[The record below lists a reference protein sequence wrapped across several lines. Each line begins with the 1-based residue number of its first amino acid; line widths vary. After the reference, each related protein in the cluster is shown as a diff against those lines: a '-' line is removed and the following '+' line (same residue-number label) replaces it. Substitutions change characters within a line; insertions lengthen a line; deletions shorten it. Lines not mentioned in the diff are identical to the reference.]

1 MIKVTV
7 IGNGNL
13 GTHWCHVLSKN
24 KDISLLQWYGRSFSD
39 SASATFVGV
48 PTINQIQKLTKADVY
63 ILAVSD
69 DAIGT
74 VSSQLPKGVFTVHCS
89 GSVSLNTLKNQGQ
102 KGVLYPVQ
110 SFSKEHLISF
120 KGVPFCI
127 EATTAEVL
135 SFLRHFCELLGVTA
149 TAMTSEQRKYLHL
162 AAVIVN
168 NFSNH
173 LFVEGAKICET
184 HALPFELLHPLI
196 EETAAKI
203 KRTKPKHAQ
212 TGPAIRNDHNTL
224 QKHEELL
231 KKSPFKK
238 TYTTLSKAIQNQ

>member
-24 KDISLLQWYGRSFSD
+24 KDISLLQWYGRSFSA
-39 SASATFVGV
+39 SASATSIKVS
-48 PTINQIQKLTKADVY
+48 TINQIHMLTKADVY

-74 VSSQLPKGVFTVHCS
+74 ISSQLPEGAFTVHCS
-89 GSVSLNTLKNQGQ
+89 GSVSLDTLENKGE

-120 KGVPFCI
+120 KGIPFCI
-127 EATTAEVL
+127 EASTAEKL
-135 SFLRHFCELLGVTA
+135 SFLRHFCKILGA
-149 TAMTSEQRKYLHL
+149 TTTTMTSEQRKYLHL

-173 LFVEGAKICET
+173 LFVEAAKICEAN
-184 HALPFELLHPLI
+184 ALSFELLHPLI

-203 KRTKPKHAQ
+203 KRTKPQHAQ

-224 QKHEELL
+224 QEHEELL
-231 KKSPFKK
+231 KESPLKK
-238 TYTTLSKAIQNQ
+238 TYTSLSKAIQNQ

>member
-13 GTHWCHVLSKN
+13 GTHWCHELLKN
-24 KDISLLQWYGRSFSD
+24 KGISLLQWYGRSFSD
-39 SASATFVGV
+39 SASATSKGV

-63 ILAVSD
+63 ILAVRD
-69 DAIGT
+69 DAVGS
-74 VSSQLPKGVFTVHCS
+74 VSSQLPEGVFTVHCS

-110 SFSKEHLISF
+110 SFSKDDIISF

-127 EATTAEVL
+127 EANTDEAL
-135 SFLRHFCELLGVTA
+135 SFLRHFCEILGVTA

-173 LFVEGAKICET
+173 LFVEAAKICET

-203 KRTKPKHAQ
+203 KRTKPQ
-212 TGPAIRNDHNTL
+212 TRTNRPSD
-224 QKHEELL
+224 
-231 KKSPFKK
+231 
-238 TYTTLSKAIQNQ
+238 